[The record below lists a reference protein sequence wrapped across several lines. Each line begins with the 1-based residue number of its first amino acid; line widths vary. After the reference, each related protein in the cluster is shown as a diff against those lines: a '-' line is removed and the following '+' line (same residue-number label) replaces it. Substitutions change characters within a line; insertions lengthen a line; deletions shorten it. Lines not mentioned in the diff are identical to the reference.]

1 MKKLF
6 LLIPLFLYGCAA
18 GVEAGLDQARNSY
31 MLNNYAEVTSTSE
44 LSSQDNLELL
54 MTADSQFHMNN
65 FDASDKAY
73 EEFNQ
78 RNIDLT
84 GLDVGREA
92 GALLGG
98 NLANSYRPYMMD
110 SLFVSYYQLW
120 CALAQGRFDNA
131 RVIIN
136 QSYDRQQKMS
146 EEYAKL
152 IESNKEAQ
160 AQDTSTTELMKKL
173 NDENSGWAAFSNIM
187 NPALMYL
194 SGLVFLN
201 TGKFA
206 DAKLYLKR
214 ANGMMPNNNNIKT
227 DLALAQSGSIPT
239 NTAWV
244 FIETGFAPKLHEERM
259 DIPWIAGNGIEVISL
274 AVSEP
279 IFFTDNTKID
289 NAQLLANVDA
299 LFMTEYSEYRINEAL
314 RSWASAV
321 SKAALQASMYN
332 SGSDYAGLMGMAAT
346 IYSIASTSAEV
357 RSWAILPQRI
367 WTMRINKNSNS
378 IAIKSNGNVIAK
390 IDVPK
395 SGNHLIYVRLNQ
407 IANDTKLIK
416 IR

>member
-1 MKKLF
+1 MRKL
-6 LLIPLFLYGCAA
+6 LLIISLFLYGCAA
-18 GVEAGLDQARNSY
+18 GVEARLDTARNSY
-31 MLNNYAEVTSTSE
+31 MLNNYAEVTSQNE
-44 LSSQDNLELL
+44 LSNQDNLELL
-54 MTADSQFHMNN
+54 MTADSLFHSNN
-65 FDASDKAY
+65 FDTSDKAY
-73 EEFNQ
+73 EEFNK

-110 SLFVSYYQLW
+110 ALFVSYYQLW
-120 CALAQGRFDNA
+120 VALAQGRFDNA

-136 QSYDRQQKMS
+136 QSYNRQQKMS

-160 AQDTSTTELMKKL
+160 SQDTSTSELMKTL
-173 NDENSGWAAFSNIM
+173 NAENSQWSAFRNIM

-194 SGLVFLN
+194 SGVVFLN
-201 TGKFA
+201 TGKFE

-214 ANGMMPNNNNIKT
+214 ANGMMSNNGNVKT
-227 DLALAQSGSIPT
+227 DLALAQSGAIPS

-244 FIETGFAPKLHEERM
+244 FIETGFAPRLHEKRL
-259 DIPWIAGNGIEVISL
+259 DIPFFLGNGIDVVSM

-279 IFFTDNTKID
+279 EFFNGPIKID

-299 LFMTEYSEYRINEAL
+299 MFMTEYSEYRINEAL

-321 SKAALQASMYN
+321 SKATLQAAMYN

-357 RSWAILPQRI
+357 RSWAILPQNI
-367 WTMRINKNSNS
+367 WTMRVNKNSDS
-378 IAIKSNGNVIAK
+378 ILIKSNGNVLANVQ
-390 IDVPK
+390 VPK
-395 SGNHLIYVRLNQ
+395 SGNHLIYVRLTQ
-407 IANDTKLIK
+407 TVNDTKLIK

>member
-18 GVEAGLDQARNSY
+18 GVEASLDQARSAY
-31 MLNNYAEVTSTSE
+31 MLSNYTEVTSTSE

-65 FDASDKAY
+65 FDESDKAY
-73 EEFNQ
+73 EEFNH

-152 IESNKEAQ
+152 IESNKKAQ
-160 AQDTSTTELMKKL
+160 TEDSTELVKKL
-173 NDENSGWAAFSNIM
+173 NDENSKWKAFSNIM

-214 ANGMMPNNNNIKT
+214 ANGMMPNNNNIKS
-227 DLALAQSGSIPT
+227 DLALTQDGSIPT

-244 FIETGFAPKLHEERM
+244 FIETGFAPKLHEKRM
-259 DIPWIAGNGIEVISL
+259 DLPWLAGGNGIEIISL

-279 IFFTDNTKID
+279 TFFNDNIKID

-299 LFMTEYSEYRINEAL
+299 LFITEYSEYRINEAL

-332 SGSDYAGLMGMAAT
+332 SGSDYAGLMGLAAT
-346 IYSIASTSAEV
+346 IYSIMSTSAEV

-367 WTMRINKNSNS
+367 WTMRINKKSNS
-378 IAIKSNGNVIAK
+378 IAIKSNGNVIAN

-395 SGNHLIYVRLNQ
+395 SGNHLIYIRLNQ
-407 IANDTKLIK
+407 TTNDTKLIK
-416 IR
+416 IK